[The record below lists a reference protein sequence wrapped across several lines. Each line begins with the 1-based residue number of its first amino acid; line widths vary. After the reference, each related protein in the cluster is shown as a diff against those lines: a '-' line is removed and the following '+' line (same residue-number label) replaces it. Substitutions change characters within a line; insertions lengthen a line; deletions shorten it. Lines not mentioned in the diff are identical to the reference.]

1 MSGGVI
7 TDVSIRRFRT
17 MKAVASYLRD
27 LHLANGKPSVAVG
40 YNLVVDEKIG
50 GDLVFTEPLRRFDTW
65 LKNKEKKMW
74 LEDDEGKTTMG
85 FRHEAKETF
94 QLRIFFDFFYLY
106 TKWIV
111 VLYISFDSFYFRSSV
126 R

>member
-1 MSGGVI
+1 
-7 TDVSIRRFRT
+7 

-94 QLRIFFDFFYLY
+94 HFDC
-106 TKWIV
+106 
-111 VLYISFDSFYFRSSV
+111 YFKVHCSLFQVDKS
-126 R
+126 